1 MTSSLF
7 ARFRFWFGGLLDR
20 AAGGSVGED
29 IDPDVRDVFLGELA
43 EVTET
48 LAGLHPGWRR
58 NRSDPETLQSIRRG
72 FHTLKGSGH
81 MVGARALGEFCGRIE
96 ELALCLIERRS
107 KATPEMIA
115 TIDDAIGVLPACSRS
130 IRDNRPMPA
139 AAREITHRAKQHLGR
154 A

>member
-7 ARFRFWFGGLLDR
+7 ARFRFWLGGLLGR
-20 AAGGSVGED
+20 AGGDSVNED

-43 EVTET
+43 EVAET
-48 LAGLHPGWRR
+48 LAKLHPEWRS

-81 MVGARALGEFCGRIE
+81 MVGAHALGEFCGRIE
-96 ELALCLIERRS
+96 DLALCLIEQRT
-107 KATPEMIA
+107 KAAPDMT
-115 TIDDAIGVLPACSRS
+115 TVIDDAIGILPACSRS
-130 IRDNRPMPA
+130 IADRRPMPPA
-139 AAREITHRAKQHLGR
+139 VREITLRAQRHLGR